1 MSDTGAARRRS
12 RLAIFP
18 PEEYH
23 ARLARTRVLMQAAGI
38 DVLWITTESNHFYFS
53 GLQTPSFWTRARP
66 ITMLIPLTGEPAV
79 VVSRN
84 QEGQALA
91 TSWVP
96 DVRIHRGLEPE
107 ALAVVAGF
115 LRERG
120 LERARIGC
128 ELGEEQRLGMSYLG
142 FQRMRADFPHAD
154 WVDAAALLWTVR
166 AIKSER
172 EIAALAEIGAITG
185 RAYDKMLAAVAPG
198 VSERAV
204 HQALVVSL
212 VEQGADRPGY
222 NAIHS
227 GAGNYRRIGGPT
239 DRILE
244 AGDLVWADTGVS
256 RNGYWADYM
265 RTIAVGRPA
274 DEHRRR
280 YAIAYEAVQEMLAA
294 TRPGVP
300 IGELMRTCARVF
312 ARHGVELGSATRV
325 GHGVGADLAEPP
337 SIVGD
342 NETPLAAGMVLAI
355 EPAIADDDGFLAVE
369 ENFAVTASGI
379 RLLSAPAPAQL
390 PWV

>member
-1 MSDTGAARRRS
+1 VSETSATGRRG

-23 ARLARTRVLMQAAGI
+23 ARLARTRTLMQAAGI
-38 DVLWITTESNHFYFS
+38 DVLWVTTESNHFYFS

-66 ITMLIPLTGEPAV
+66 ITMLIPLAGEPAII
-79 VVSRN
+79 VSRN

-107 ALAVVAGF
+107 ALAVAADF

-120 LERARIGC
+120 LEGARIGC

-142 FQRMRADFPHAD
+142 FQRMRTDFPNAD
-154 WVDAAALLWTVR
+154 WVDAAALLWNVR
-166 AIKSER
+166 RIKSER
-172 EIAALAEIGAITG
+172 EIVALAEIGAITG
-185 RAYDKMLAAVAPG
+185 RAYEKMMMAVAPG
-198 VSERAV
+198 LTERQV

-222 NAIHS
+222 NAVHS
-227 GAGNYRRIGGPT
+227 GPGNYRRIGGPT
-239 DRILE
+239 DRLLE
-244 AGDLVWADTGVS
+244 VGDLVWADTGVS

-265 RTIAVGRPA
+265 RTVAIGRPVTR
-274 DEHRRR
+274 HRVR
-280 YAIAYEAVQEMLAA
+280 YAIAYEAVQEMLAVV
-294 TRPGVP
+294 RPGVA
-300 IGELMRTCARVF
+300 IAELMRTCGRVF
-312 ARHGVELGSATRV
+312 GRHGVELGSATRV
-325 GHGVGADLAEPP
+325 GHGVGVDLAEPP

-342 NETPLAAGMVLAI
+342 NETPLEVGMVLAI

-369 ENFAVTASGI
+369 ENFTVTANGF
-379 RLLSAPAPAQL
+379 RLLSAPAPAEL